1 MAPRITTDANYLAC
15 KCRTLENSLER
26 EFSREFNR
34 VCKRAFED
42 NSRDNSINRS
52 INRSINPSIDQSI
65 DQSIHQSCDQSIN
78 RPSPFLSLWLCCAV
92 LCCGVC
98 SLFFLA
104 SLTTKESRSPQCRRS
119 HIHVSTTIRRAE
131 NAQIILTAHITP
143 APAARPIAAHIP
155 EASYAQESR
164 LPMSINSLPTP
175 RGHPQRGVEGRI

>member
-1 MAPRITTDANYLAC
+1 MAPSITTDANYLAC

-92 LCCGVC
+92 LWRV
-98 SLFFLA
+98 LFVFFCVVDNERE
-104 SLTTKESRSPQCRRS
+104 SLTTARGWCMSCHHLGQHGALPGAGAS
-119 HIHVSTTIRRAE
+119 
-131 NAQIILTAHITP
+131 
-143 APAARPIAAHIP
+143 AAATG
-155 EASYAQESR
+155 SG
-164 LPMSINSLPTP
+164 P
-175 RGHPQRGVEGRI
+175 RGACPARR

>member
-1 MAPRITTDANYLAC
+1 MAPSITTDANYLAC

-92 LCCGVC
+92 LCCGVYSFC
-98 SLFFLA
+98 IRKVVFARPPCDWPRERKRPPCNTNCTL
-104 SLTTKESRSPQCRRS
+104 ESRFPAFACV
-119 HIHVSTTIRRAE
+119 ITTI
-131 NAQIILTAHITP
+131 NIVSKQI
-143 APAARPIAAHIP
+143 
-155 EASYAQESR
+155 
-164 LPMSINSLPTP
+164 
-175 RGHPQRGVEGRI
+175 